1 MKAYRISIVVLSIL
15 VVVLGIL
22 ALTGRTKPTAA
33 EPNVVERWQ
42 TNTVDRWQTNV
53 VELWRTNT
61 VEVARNS
68 VLRETVTNEVIK
80 PVPAKLSAS
89 ERQAATLGYMY
100 INAPSIDDQTYA
112 LYQASPVTLE
122 VTVDRSASN
131 VFTAGPETIKKKLE
145 NDLSSQGIPLAQKS
159 PYKLNLK
166 MDAVWVASLPSVALV
181 TSSLE
186 LKDNV
191 VVKRQEAVLQYPG
204 TLWNASTSRL
214 VRTGGLQGELDACLR
229 DVADKFCRD
238 YLKAKEN
245 AKEVESR
252 LPKLPSDFLAEA
264 Q

>member
-22 ALTGRTKPTAA
+22 ALTGRTKQTA
-33 EPNVVERWQ
+33 EPSVVERWQ
-42 TNTVDRWQTNV
+42 TNTLDHWQTNV

-61 VEVARNS
+61 VEVQRNS
-68 VLRETVTNEVIK
+68 VLKETVTNEVIK

-89 ERQAATLGYMY
+89 ERHAATLGYMY

-112 LYQASPVTLE
+112 LYEASPVALE
-122 VTVDRSASN
+122 VTVDRSATN
-131 VFTAGPETIKKKLE
+131 AFMAAPDTIKRKIE
-145 NDLSSQGIPLAQKS
+145 EALSSQGIPLAEKS
-159 PYKLNLK
+159 PYKLNLRI
-166 MDAVWVASLPSVALV
+166 DAVWTASLPSVALV
-181 TSSLE
+181 TSKLE

-191 VVKRQEAVLQYPG
+191 VVKRREAVLQYTG

-214 VRTGGLQGELDACLR
+214 VRTGGVQGELDACLK
-229 DVADKFCRD
+229 DLTDKFCRD
-238 YLKAKEN
+238 FLKAKET
-245 AKEVESR
+245 AKEVEAR